1 MLMISLLSL
10 GSFMDHLISGLSYP
24 DEMIKS
30 ECAYVLN
37 QMITEYKSLP
47 LCTIKKL
54 CSAIVSMPVTT
65 KSHDCT
71 VNMLGQY
78 MLSIASIIA
87 K

>member
-1 MLMISLLSL
+1 
-10 GSFMDHLISGLSYP
+10 MDHLISGLSYP

-37 QMITEYKSLP
+37 QMTTENKSLP
-47 LCTIKKL
+47 LCTVKKL
-54 CSAIVSMPVTT
+54 CTAIVTMPITT

-78 MLSIASIIA
+78 SNVVSIIIVHIIIWYFNI
-87 K
+87 